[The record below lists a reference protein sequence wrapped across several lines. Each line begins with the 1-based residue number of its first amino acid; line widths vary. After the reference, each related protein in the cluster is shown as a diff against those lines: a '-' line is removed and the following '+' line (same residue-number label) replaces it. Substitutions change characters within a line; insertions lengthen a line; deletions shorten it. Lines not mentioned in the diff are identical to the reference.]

1 MHNKQKCMLLF
12 LKGLSLVLLNTPRFL
27 KKILVCSAKP
37 KSFINSTILHVVMLT
52 MPMFCNILS
61 SFLHKICFTFF
72 GSCNAVL
79 IGLWLSVRHAV
90 YKTDTAEDD
99 KKKSNASLGR
109 FTHLQAPVSKA
120 HLLFEQWLCRSHAS
134 LALWLHRL

>member
-12 LKGLSLVLLNTPRFL
+12 LKGLSLVLLNTPGFFS
-27 KKILVCSAKP
+27 KILVCSAKP
-37 KSFINSTILHVVMLT
+37 NSFINSTILHVVMLT

-120 HLLFEQWLCRSHAS
+120 HLLFEQWLYRSHAF
-134 LALWLHRL
+134 LIL

>member
-12 LKGLSLVLLNTPRFL
+12 LKGLSLVLLNTPGFFS
-27 KKILVCSAKP
+27 KILVCSAKP
-37 KSFINSTILHVVMLT
+37 NSFINSTILHVVMLT

-109 FTHLQAPVSKA
+109 FTHLQALVSKA

>member
-37 KSFINSTILHVVMLT
+37 NSFINSTILHVVMLT

-120 HLLFEQWLCRSHAS
+120 HLLFEQWLCRSHAF
-134 LALWLHRL
+134 LTL